1 MQEKDFW
8 RLTLRQFSSLVSR
21 HIIHQEREDYRAAL
35 VCSVLAN
42 VNRDEKK
49 RRQPFTPEDFMPGK
63 ARPQKQQTTDDM
75 LNTVK
80 ALNAAPG
87 GGVVEG

>member
-8 RLTLRQFSSLVSR
+8 RLTLKQFCALAGR
-21 HIIHQEREDYRAAL
+21 HTARLEREDYRAAL

-75 LNTVK
+75 LNMVK
-80 ALNAAPG
+80 VLNAALG
-87 GGVVEG
+87 GEVVEG